1 MAETL
6 VPPGPKLLLGLR
18 LLSELQN
25 TPIPLMTRLTATYG
39 DIVYFKALGRKFYL
53 FNDPECVQQILVT
66 RQHSFHKGS
75 ALDRVKELVGEGL
88 LTSEDE
94 LHLRQRRM
102 IQPMFHRQRIAG
114 YADTMVSLAE
124 QVTGNWQDGV
134 TLDLYAEMTHLTLLI
149 VSKTLFDTDI
159 ENDSDEIGQV
169 IPIVIASFMNNLD
182 PLAEI
187 RMRLPLSSTRR
198 ILNARKR
205 LNALIESIIA
215 ARRAEGGRGDI
226 ISMLIAAEDEQDENR
241 HMSNKQVRD
250 EALTLFL
257 AGHETTASALTW
269 SLYLLSQNP
278 EAARLLQEELDR
290 VLAGRN
296 PTYTDLEQLPY
307 TRMVLSEAI
316 RLYPPAWAMTRLAM
330 EDVEIGGYT
339 VPKNATLVISSW
351 MVHHSERYYPE
362 PFKFDPGRWSP
373 EQVAASRPKMA
384 YFPFGAG
391 TRVCM
396 GEPFAWMEGVLLLAT
411 IAQKW
416 EMRLDPGFLVEFLT
430 GITLKPKNGMRMTLT
445 RRVPLDENET

>member
-1 MAETL
+1 MPGAL
-6 VPPGPKLLLGLR
+6 LPPGPKLTLGIR
-18 LLSELQN
+18 LLTELQDA
-25 TPIPLMTRLTATYG
+25 PIPLMMRLTAAYG
-39 DIVYFKALGRKFYL
+39 DIVYFKALGREFYF
-53 FNDPECVQQILVT
+53 FNDPECVQQILVA
-66 RQHSFHKGS
+66 RQSSFHKGS

-102 IQPMFHRQRIAG
+102 IQPMFHRHRIAG
-114 YADTMVSLAE
+114 YADTVVSLAE

-134 TLDLYAEMTHLTLLI
+134 TLDLYTEMTHLTLLI

-187 RMRLPLSSTRR
+187 RMRLPLPSTRR
-198 ILNARKR
+198 ILHARKR
-205 LNALIESIIA
+205 LNALIETMIA
-215 ARRAEGGRGDI
+215 TRRAEGDRGDI

-257 AGHETTASALTW
+257 AAHETTASALTW
-269 SLYLLSQNP
+269 GLYLLSQNP
-278 EAARLLQEELDR
+278 EAARLLQDELDR
-290 VLAGRN
+290 VLAGRS
-296 PTYTDLEQLPY
+296 PTYADLEQIPY

-316 RLYPPAWAMTRLAM
+316 RLYPPAWAMIRLAM

-339 VPKNATLVISSW
+339 VPKNATLVLSSW
-351 MVHHSERYYPE
+351 MVHHNERYYPE
-362 PFKFDPGRWSP
+362 PLKFDPGRWTP
-373 EQVAASRPKMA
+373 EQVASRPKMS

-396 GEPFAWMEGVLLLAT
+396 GEPFAWMEGTLLLAT

-416 EMRLDPGFLVEFLT
+416 EMRLEPGFPVEYLT
-430 GITLKPKNGMRMTLT
+430 GITLKPKHGMRMQLT
-445 RRVPLDENET
+445 RRTLDATTPR